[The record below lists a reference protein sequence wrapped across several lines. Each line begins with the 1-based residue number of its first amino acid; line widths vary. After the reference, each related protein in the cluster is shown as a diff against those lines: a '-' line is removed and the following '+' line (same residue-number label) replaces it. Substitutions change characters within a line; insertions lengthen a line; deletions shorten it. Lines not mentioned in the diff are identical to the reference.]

1 MIVRELTGGVYF
13 GEPRGIEDLGN
24 GQRRGVNTQ
33 VYETYEIER
42 IARVAGDLAMK
53 RGKRLASSEKRNVME
68 SGLLWNEDVTRIIST
83 EFPELELEHVL
94 ADNCAMQLV
103 RNPKQFDVIV
113 TDNLFGDILSDCAA
127 MLTGS
132 LGMLPSASLGAI
144 DETTGKR
151 HALYE
156 PVHGSAPDI
165 AGQGFANPLAELL
178 SYTMLLRY
186 SFDMNEDAD
195 LIEQAVQNVLNSGIR
210 TADIMQDGM
219 ARVSSTVMMDS
230 VLKELNKL
238 AGV

>member
-1 MIVRELTGGVYF
+1 M
-13 GEPRGIEDLGN
+13 
-24 GQRRGVNTQ
+24 
-33 VYETYEIER
+33 
-42 IARVAGDLAMK
+42 
-53 RGKRLASSEKRNVME
+53 
-68 SGLLWNEDVTRIIST
+68 
-83 EFPELELEHVL
+83 
-94 ADNCAMQLV
+94 
-103 RNPKQFDVIV
+103 
-113 TDNLFGDILSDCAA
+113 LFRS
-127 MLTGS
+127 
-132 LGMLPSASLGAI
+132 
-144 DETTGKR
+144 
-151 HALYE
+151 

-165 AGQGFANPLAELL
+165 AGQGLANPLAELL